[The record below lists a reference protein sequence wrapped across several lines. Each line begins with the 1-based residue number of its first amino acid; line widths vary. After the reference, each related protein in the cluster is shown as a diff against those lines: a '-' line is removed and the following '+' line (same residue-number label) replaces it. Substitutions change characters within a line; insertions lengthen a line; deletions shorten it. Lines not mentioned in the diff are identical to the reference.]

1 MYDDI
6 GQKIAALRKERGLS
20 QKELAESLR
29 ALGEEITD
37 KAVSKWEKGATLP
50 SARQFLLCC
59 RALGLRDISGEFMNE
74 GLARSLNAAGR
85 RRLEEYARLLRRSGL
100 FEAEAPSSGRM
111 IRLYTLA
118 ASAGPGQFQDD
129 DDFELVYDSHAP
141 GEADFAVRVAGDSM
155 EPRFH
160 DGQIVYIRRQESL
173 AAGEVGLFSWEGS
186 AYIKELRPG
195 AAGPVLHSLNRAY
208 DDIPIPEPQSLRV
221 LGRVL

>member
-6 GQKIAALRKERGLS
+6 GQKIAALRKEKGLS
-20 QKELAESLR
+20 QKALAEKLS
-29 ALGEEITD
+29 ALGEEISD

-74 GLARSLNAAGR
+74 GLARGLNAAGR
-85 RRLEEYARLLRRSGL
+85 QRLEEYAQLLRRSGM
-100 FEAEAPSSGRM
+100 FEEKAPRSGRM

-118 ASAGPGQFQDD
+118 VSAGPGQFQDD

-160 DGQIVYIRRQESL
+160 DGQVVYIRRQESL
-173 AAGEVGLFSWEGS
+173 AEGQIGLFSWEGS
-186 AYIKELRPG
+186 AYIKELRL
-195 AAGPVLHSLNRAY
+195 GPEGPLLHSLNRAY
-208 DDIPIPEPQSLRV
+208 GDIVISEPQSLRIF
-221 LGRVL
+221 GRVL